1 MWRRLHRTLGVCL
14 TAGVVGLSS
23 TLAGPP
29 PQATSTTNAEAM
41 KAELACL
48 ADPKAFPLSLQFV
61 TTAQGVELRG
71 QVPDEATRQHVLR
84 LARQACYAVIHDRL
98 TLIERCADPTLREA
112 ARVTLARYLQH
123 RDAQV
128 QVQVLEKGVVTLTG
142 QVDTLEDKLIAS
154 RCLRQVAGCQ
164 RVVNNLEV
172 KHAPA
177 PAPTSSQKGVQQAAN
192 VPVSLPA
199 TAVRTVQA
207 SGGQDT
213 LPEAPKKDMPPK
225 ETEKNPPKVP
235 DPRVYPAEAEGL
247 LVPVAPNPT
256 LPLQPLVLPSRVR
269 LQYHPLEP
277 NARPLV
283 QSAVQG
289 YATTSPLKPC
299 GLPGYPGCEPAL
311 QQGAVQFSVAR
322 VSPPPTLLGQLRSL
336 IRGPRPER
344 FDPEP
349 VVAVPAVPEYRVMG
363 NAGQPPVFQSNR
375 ITSRKVSPPA
385 AVPASATVPAPS
397 AVPASAAVSPPVAT
411 SASLPPPAVTVPA
424 SAPEH
429 WPAAH
434 NSQSADRLG
443 STPTPPAAST
453 TKPVAASTTKPAVA
467 SSSSY
472 QPTATTSVVAPPRRE
487 VTREITSE
495 QMRQILL
502 RGCGKHCRDVKVTTR
517 PDGQPVFNIYAP
529 VRAEQEVTHA
539 LLSIPEVVAS
549 NAHIQIHLE
558 P

>member
-1 MWRRLHRTLGVCL
+1 MWRRLHRTLGVGR
-14 TAGVVGLSS
+14 TAGVVGRGS

-29 PQATSTTNAEAM
+29 TKATSTTNAEAM

-48 ADPKAFPLSLQFV
+48 ADPKVFPLSLQFV
-61 TTAQGVELRG
+61 TTAHGVELRG

-84 LARQACYAVIHDRL
+84 LARQASYAVIHDRL
-98 TLIERCADPTLREA
+98 TLIDRCADPSLREA

-164 RVVNNLEV
+164 RVVNHLEV
-172 KHAPA
+172 KHPPTPA
-177 PAPTSSQKGVQQAAN
+177 PSSTKEGVQQAAN
-192 VPVSLPA
+192 VA
-199 TAVRTVQA
+199 TGPSTPSVRTVQA
-207 SGGQDT
+207 SGGKDA
-213 LPEAPKKDMPPK
+213 LPEAPKKDVSPK
-225 ETEKNPPKVP
+225 ESEQKAPKVS
-235 DPRVYPAEAEGL
+235 DPQVHPAEAEGL
-247 LVPVAPNPT
+247 QVPVAPNPT
-256 LPLQPLVLPSRVR
+256 LPQQPQVQASRLA
-269 LQYHPLEP
+269 LQYYPLEP

-283 QSAVQG
+283 QSGVQG
-289 YATTSPLKPC
+289 YATTTPLKPC
-299 GLPGYPGCEPAL
+299 GLPGYPGCEPTTR
-311 QQGAVQFSVAR
+311 QGSAQGTVQLSVAR

-336 IRGPRPER
+336 IRGPRPEL

-349 VVAVPAVPEYRVMG
+349 VVAIPAVPDYRVMG
-363 NAGQPPVFQSNR
+363 NAGLPPVLNPAT
-375 ITSRKVSPPA
+375 TSRKVSPSPA
-385 AVPASATVPAPS
+385 A
-397 AVPASAAVSPPVAT
+397 

-434 NSQSADRLG
+434 NSQSADRSG
-443 STPTPPAAST
+443 STPAS
-453 TKPVAASTTKPAVA
+453 PAASTTKPAVA

-517 PDGQPVFNIYAP
+517 PDGQAVFNIYAP
-529 VRAEQEVTHA
+529 VRAEQELTRA